1 MTIDRSL
8 DHATKASSP
17 ARAHPRPARPRL
29 LLSVAAL
36 VASTLIALNGTP
48 AHAQVSDPL
57 ESVNR
62 VIFSFNDKADT
73 YVLRPVAQTYVNV
86 VPQLVRVGV
95 SNVFG
100 NIGDMFS
107 AVNSLLQG
115 KNEKLGNDLGRVLVN
130 STFGLGGI
138 FDVAGYAGVE
148 KGNEDFGQTFGYWG
162 IPSGPYLVIPFLGPS
177 NIRDATGLVIQSYI
191 DPVSDVTPDLARYEL
206 LGLRVIDARAGLL
219 GTEDLVAGAALDRYT
234 FIRSAY
240 SQRRRSLIF
249 DGKPPKND
257 DD

>member
-1 MTIDRSL
+1 MTTDCTL
-8 DHATKASSP
+8 DHVTGMRSPMQAHSRSARRPSWVMAATLAAS
-17 ARAHPRPARPRL
+17 
-29 LLSVAAL
+29 AL
-36 VASTLIALNGTP
+36 MALAGTS
-48 AHAQVSDPL
+48 AHAQVPDPL
-57 ESVNR
+57 EPVNR
-62 VIFSFNDKADT
+62 VIFSFNDKVDT
-73 YVLRPVAQTYVNV
+73 YFLRPVAQTYVNV
-86 VPQLVRVGV
+86 VPQLVRMGV
-95 SNVFG
+95 TNVFG
-100 NIGDMFS
+100 NVGDMFS

-115 KNEKLGNDLGRVLVN
+115 KREKLGNDLGRVLVN

-162 IPSGPYLVIPFLGPS
+162 IPAGPYLVIPFLGPS
-177 NIRDATGLVIQSYI
+177 NVRDATGLVIQSYV
-191 DPVSDVTPDLARYEL
+191 DPVNQVTPDSNRYEL
-206 LGLRVIDARAGLL
+206 WGLRVIDARAGLL

-249 DGKPPKND
+249 DGKPPKTD

>member
-1 MTIDRSL
+1 MTIERTL
-8 DHATKASSP
+8 DHATGALSP
-17 ARAHPRPARPRL
+17 TRVQARPARPRSRL
-29 LLSVAAL
+29 MAVAL
-36 VASTLIALNGTP
+36 VASALVGLTGAT
-48 AHAQVSDPL
+48 AHAQVFDPL
-57 ESVNR
+57 EPVNR

-73 YVLRPVAQTYVNV
+73 YVLRPVAQTYVDV
-86 VPQLVRVGV
+86 VPQLVRTGV

-115 KNEKLGNDLGRVLVN
+115 KKEKLGNDLGRVLVN

-138 FDVAGYAGVE
+138 FDVAGYADVE

-191 DPVSDVTPDLARYEL
+191 DPVNQVTPDSNRYEL
-206 LGLRVIDARAGLL
+206 WGLRVIDARAGLL

-249 DGKPPKND
+249 DGKPPKD

>member
-1 MTIDRSL
+1 MTIERTL
-8 DHATKASSP
+8 DHATGALSP
-17 ARAHPRPARPRL
+17 TRLHPRLARPR
-29 LLSVAAL
+29 SRRMAVAL
-36 VASTLIALNGTP
+36 VATALVGLSGAS

-57 ESVNR
+57 EPVNR
-62 VIFSFNDKADT
+62 VIFSFNDKVDT
-73 YVLRPVAQTYVNV
+73 YVLRPVAQTYVNI
-86 VPQLVRVGV
+86 VPQLVRTGV

-100 NIGDMFS
+100 NVGDMFS

-115 KNEKLGNDLGRVLVN
+115 KKEKLGNDLGRVLVN

-138 FDVAGYAGVE
+138 FDVAGYADVE

-162 IPSGPYLVIPFLGPS
+162 IPAGPYLVIPFLGPS
-177 NIRDATGLVIQSYI
+177 NIRDATGLVIQRYI
-191 DPVSDVTPDLARYEL
+191 DPVNQVTPDSARYEL
-206 LGLRVIDARAGLL
+206 WGLRVIDARAGLL

-249 DGKPPKND
+249 DGKPPKD

>member
-1 MTIDRSL
+1 MTIERTL
-8 DHATKASSP
+8 DHAAGMLPPT
-17 ARAHPRPARPRL
+17 RVHPRPARPRSRL
-29 LLSVAAL
+29 TAVAL
-36 VASTLIALNGTP
+36 VASALVGLTG
-48 AHAQVSDPL
+48 ATAQAQVSDPL
-57 ESVNR
+57 EPVNR
-62 VIFSFNDKADT
+62 VIFSFNDKVDT

-86 VPQLVRVGV
+86 VPQLVRTGV

-100 NIGDMFS
+100 NVGDMFS

-115 KNEKLGNDLGRVLVN
+115 KREKLGNDLGRVLVN

-138 FDVAGYAGVE
+138 FDVAGYADVE

-162 IPSGPYLVIPFLGPS
+162 IPAGPYLVIPFLGPS
-177 NIRDATGLVIQSYI
+177 NVRDATGLVIQSYM
-191 DPVSDVTPDLARYEL
+191 DPVNQVTPNSNRYEL
-206 LGLRVIDARAGLL
+206 WGLRVIDARAGLL

-249 DGKPPKND
+249 DGKPPRD

>member
-1 MTIDRSL
+1 MTIERTL
-8 DHATKASSP
+8 DHATGALSP
-17 ARAHPRPARPRL
+17 TRSHPRLARPRSRL
-29 LLSVAAL
+29 MAAAL
-36 VASTLIALNGTP
+36 VATALVGLTGAT

-57 ESVNR
+57 EPVNR
-62 VIFSFNDKADT
+62 VIFSFNDKVDT

-86 VPQLVRVGV
+86 VPQLVRTGV

-100 NIGDMFS
+100 NVGDMFS

-115 KNEKLGNDLGRVLVN
+115 KREKLGNDLGRVLVN

-138 FDVAGYAGVE
+138 FDVAGYADVE

-162 IPSGPYLVIPFLGPS
+162 IPAGPYLVIPFLGPS

-191 DPVSDVTPDLARYEL
+191 DPVNQVTPDSARYEL
-206 LGLRVIDARAGLL
+206 WGLRVIDARAGLL
-219 GTEDLVAGAALDRYT
+219 GTEDLVSGAALDRYT

-249 DGKPPKND
+249 DGKPPRD

>member
-1 MTIDRSL
+1 MTIERTL
-8 DHATKASSP
+8 DHATGALSP
-17 ARAHPRPARPRL
+17 TRLHPRLARPR
-29 LLSVAAL
+29 SRRMAVAL
-36 VASTLIALNGTP
+36 VATALVGLSGAS

-57 ESVNR
+57 EPVNR
-62 VIFSFNDKADT
+62 VIFSFNDKVDT
-73 YVLRPVAQTYVNV
+73 YVLRPVAQTYVNI
-86 VPQLVRVGV
+86 VPQLVRTGV

-100 NIGDMFS
+100 NVGDMFS

-115 KNEKLGNDLGRVLVN
+115 KKEKLGNDLGRVLVN

-138 FDVAGYAGVE
+138 FDVAGYADVE

-162 IPSGPYLVIPFLGPS
+162 IPAGPYLVIPFLGPS

-191 DPVSDVTPDLARYEL
+191 DPVNQVTPDSARYEL
-206 LGLRVIDARAGLL
+206 WGLRVIDARAGLL

-249 DGKPPKND
+249 DGKPPRD